1 MIVGLG
7 GLPEEDGDGSEV
19 KVDKVVG
26 LCEEE
31 A

>member
-1 MIVGLG
+1 MIVDLG
-7 GLPEEDGDGSEV
+7 GLPEEDRDGPEV

-26 LCEEE
+26 LCGDE